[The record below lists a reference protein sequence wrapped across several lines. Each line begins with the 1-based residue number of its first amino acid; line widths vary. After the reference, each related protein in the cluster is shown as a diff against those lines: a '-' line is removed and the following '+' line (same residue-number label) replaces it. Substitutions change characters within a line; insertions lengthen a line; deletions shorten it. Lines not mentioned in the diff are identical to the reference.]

1 MRAFDVLT
9 KADYDI
15 RGSTQ
20 PRYHLE
26 MALLRWIH
34 LRRLVPLSD
43 LIQSLEKGGPLP
55 SARPAAPARQVA
67 APARPRAEATGRGGR
82 HGAGR

>member
-9 KADYDI
+9 KADYEI

-26 MALLRWIH
+26 LALLRWIH
-34 LRRLVPLSD
+34 LRRLVPLTD
-43 LIQSLEKGGPLP
+43 LIQGLEKGSGAPRARAPPDRRRLVP
-55 SARPAAPARQVA
+55 SARP
-67 APARPRAEATGRGGR
+67 RPPGQS
-82 HGAGR
+82 

>member
-9 KADYDI
+9 KAEYDI

-26 MALLRWIH
+26 LALLRWIH
-34 LRRLVPLSD
+34 LRRLVPLTD
-43 LIQSLEKGGPLP
+43 LIQGLEKGSGALP
-55 SARPAAPARQVA
+55 RSSAPDRRRFVPPARSW
-67 APARPRAEATGRGGR
+67 PRGPW
-82 HGAGR
+82 